1 MKIINLSQKER
12 ARLIVEKEW
21 TIENAAYYFC
31 NVKNK
36 ILYGIHDSTEPST
49 QYVEIQPTIEGL
61 INEMIKF
68 FQTKSLENATPLQK
82 VYIQCRRLILQQYQL
97 GKMIYTK
104 DPPIKQIIE
113 EFEPIIITRYSSI
126 DVFQIIVWGINHYS
140 KNQEK
145 LPAIIN
151 EYSLQKLIY
160 LSDNYEKLETENKK
174 YRNDLAKI
182 KSKLEDSKQNQP
194 FSDKVYEQCKFLSV
208 RGVRLDL
215 WICLFYKSY
224 KLFWK
229 EALTLLPLPP
239 VKSVEEQEAR
249 DKEEE
254 NKIKTIRS
262 WFDSKGCFKELN
274 IGHIPQDI
282 KGMLSPKNKGG
293 RTVGS
298 KNLKGRKK

>member
-1 MKIINLSQKER
+1 M
-12 ARLIVEKEW
+12 
-21 TIENAAYYFC
+21 
-31 NVKNK
+31 
-36 ILYGIHDSTEPST
+36 
-49 QYVEIQPTIEGL
+49 
-61 INEMIKF
+61 
-68 FQTKSLENATPLQK
+68 
-82 VYIQCRRLILQQYQL
+82 
-97 GKMIYTK
+97 
-104 DPPIKQIIE
+104 
-113 EFEPIIITRYSSI
+113 
-126 DVFQIIVWGINHYS
+126 
-140 KNQEK
+140 
-145 LPAIIN
+145 
-151 EYSLQKLIY
+151 
-160 LSDNYEKLETENKK
+160 
-174 YRNDLAKI
+174 
-182 KSKLEDSKQNQP
+182 
-194 FSDKVYEQCKFLSV
+194 

-229 EALTLLPLPP
+229 EALTPLPLPP

-298 KNLKGRKK
+298 KNLKGIKK

>member
-160 LSDNYEKLETENKK
+160 
-174 YRNDLAKI
+174 
-182 KSKLEDSKQNQP
+182 
-194 FSDKVYEQCKFLSV
+194 
-208 RGVRLDL
+208 
-215 WICLFYKSY
+215 
-224 KLFWK
+224 
-229 EALTLLPLPP
+229 
-239 VKSVEEQEAR
+239 
-249 DKEEE
+249 
-254 NKIKTIRS
+254 
-262 WFDSKGCFKELN
+262 
-274 IGHIPQDI
+274 
-282 KGMLSPKNKGG
+282 
-293 RTVGS
+293 
-298 KNLKGRKK
+298 